1 VRKKSARTARL
12 DLRVTPEEKRRLEL
26 RAVAEGVG
34 QNEIFA
40 RMQALYEETHGP
52 VALTTAKGARDKP
65 DD

>member
-1 VRKKSARTARL
+1 MVEHSHG
-12 DLRVTPEEKRRLEL
+12 EYNRRSL

-34 QNEIFA
+34 QNEIFS

-52 VALTTAKGARDKP
+52 VALTSTTKGARER